1 MDLLIRRARTSDKRD
16 VPAAVRTIWDGNDRM
31 PDVFDAW
38 VMHRQ
43 LSA

>member
-1 MDLLIRRARTSDKRD
+1 MDLLIRRARPSDKRE
-16 VPAAVRTIWDGNDRM
+16 VLGAVRTIWGGNDRI
-31 PDVFDAW
+31 FDAW

>member
-1 MDLLIRRARTSDKRD
+1 MDLLIRRARPSDKRE
-16 VPAAVRTIWDGNDRM
+16 VLAAVRTIWGGNDRI